1 MTGSVRMRFGR
12 TLLGAAA
19 ALAVAVPL
27 LTLPTPALAWWHGG
41 GWGGGWRGGGWGWN
55 RGCCWRG
62 GWGGGVVI
70 GVPPVYAAPP
80 PVYYAR
86 PPAYYPAQRYWVPPH
101 WNGPYWVPGHWA

>member
-12 TLLGAAA
+12 ALLGAAG

-27 LTLPTPALAWWHGG
+27 LTLPTPALAWWRGGGWHGG
-41 GWGGGWRGGGWGWN
+41 GGGWHGGCCWGGGWR
-55 RGCCWRG
+55 
-62 GWGGGVVI
+62 GGVVI

-80 PVYYAR
+80 PVYYA
-86 PPAYYPAQRYWVPPH
+86 PPSYYAPPRYWVPPH